1 MMITE
6 LQIPSDRFFNTTYRG
21 LKQKNFIYG
30 KNGTGKST
38 ITQTIFDSFHA
49 THDVRIFQGFDS
61 VAENSVLNAISLG
74 KENASIQP
82 QIDQVSL
89 EISEL
94 ERDIIANESK
104 PDNLY
109 ARFQAKEK
117 EYEEQNKSINDNCR
131 SSASKLKRE
140 HTDLTGVNY
149 DIRDFK
155 KDIESIDKSVTNV
168 SLSNTET
175 EQLQQLINQEE
186 IKNESKQSFPNID
199 VSGFLKATNE
209 IITTELAKS
218 IILEFSTIE
227 EQNWVRQGL
236 NYHEKGDVC
245 AFCNNPISEQR
256 LDQLNHYFSDNVKKF
271 ETRLSRAIEHLKSK
285 KYEISKINVIEPS
298 QFYPIY
304 REQISVLNTSILI
317 LIQKYTQFLDFLIE
331 TLEKRKSNLFTTMS
345 EISYKI
351 PDSFESIKE
360 QYGKIYVENKKYGQN
375 LTIKKEEA
383 KNKLRLNLVN
393 IELSGMDYS
402 QEISDLKDLAIEK
415 KRLADELQINQNN
428 LIALRKQKVDLIS
441 QTIDESIAAER
452 INKALRSLGNHSF
465 QLVLVSGEQKGQYTI
480 KNNDGSTRDVDT
492 LSTGE
497 KNIVS
502 FLWFLADLDNPS
514 KKTENPQIII
524 FDDPMNSNDD
534 TTQYLIISYLQDLI
548 NNLSETQQLFILTH
562 NIHFYLNVR
571 YDWWRKAPKT
581 KLTLHLKKIDGKS
594 KILPIE
600 TQDED
605 LKTSYDAL
613 WTELRWLYQQ
623 DKPDFMLNPIRRIF
637 ETFSKFNNIS
647 PSVLFKNDAEAKKL
661 FDVNSHSIDDLEA
674 DLNGKTKE
682 DIISKVS
689 AIFRSNNAQSHFEK
703 YWIVSNEE

>member
-6 LQIPSDRFFNTTYRG
+6 LQLPSDRFFNTTYSG

-38 ITQTIFDSFHA
+38 ITQTISDLFHA

-89 EISEL
+89 QISEL
-94 ERDIIANESK
+94 EKDLIANDSR

-109 ARFQAKEK
+109 ARYQAKKK
-117 EYEEQNKSINDNCR
+117 EYKEQEKSINDNFR

-140 HTDLTGVNY
+140 HTDLTGVYY
-149 DIRDFK
+149 DIRNFK
-155 KDIESIDKSVTNV
+155 KDIECIENSVSSV
-168 SLSNTET
+168 LLSDTET
-175 EQLQQLINQEE
+175 EQLQQLMNQEE
-186 IKNESKQSFPNID
+186 IKIETKQSFPNVD
-199 VSGFLKATNE
+199 VSGFLEATNE

-271 ETRLSRAIEHLKSK
+271 ETRLSGAIEHLKSK

-304 REQISVLNTSILI
+304 REQISVLNTSILK
-317 LIQKYTQFLDFLIE
+317 LIQKYTQFLDFLIK

-360 QYGKIYVENKKYGQN
+360 QYGKIYVENKKYGQD

-393 IELSGMDYS
+393 IELSGMNYS
-402 QEISDLKDLAIEK
+402 QKISDLKDLGIEK
-415 KRLADELQINQNN
+415 KRLADELKNNQNN
-428 LIALRKQKVDLIS
+428 LLALRTQKYDLIS

-480 KNNDGSTRDVDT
+480 KNIDGSTRDVDT

-548 NNLSETQQLFILTH
+548 NNLSENQQLFILTH

-600 TQDED
+600 TQDKD

-682 DIISKVS
+682 DIIAKVRELFS
-689 AIFRSNNAQSHFEK
+689 NNNAQAHFEK
-703 YWIVSNEE
+703 YWD

>member
-1 MMITE
+1 MITE

-271 ETRLSRAIEHLKSK
+271 ETRLSRAIEHLRSK

-480 KNNDGSTRDVDT
+480 KNIDGSTRDVDT

-600 TQDED
+600 TQDKD

>member
-480 KNNDGSTRDVDT
+480 KNIDGSTRDVDT

>member
-1 MMITE
+1 MITE
-6 LQIPSDRFFNTTYRG
+6 LQLPSDRFFNTTYSG

-38 ITQTIFDSFHA
+38 ITQTISDLFHA

-89 EISEL
+89 QISEL
-94 ERDIIANESK
+94 EKDLIANDSR

-109 ARFQAKEK
+109 ARYQAKKK
-117 EYEEQNKSINDNCR
+117 EYKEQEKSINDNFR

-140 HTDLTGVNY
+140 HTDLTGVYY
-149 DIRDFK
+149 DIRNFK
-155 KDIESIDKSVTNV
+155 KDIECIENSVSSV
-168 SLSNTET
+168 LLSDTET
-175 EQLQQLINQEE
+175 EQLQQLMNQEE
-186 IKNESKQSFPNID
+186 IKIETKQSFPNVD
-199 VSGFLKATNE
+199 VSGFLEATNE

-271 ETRLSRAIEHLKSK
+271 ETRLSGAIEHLKSK

-304 REQISVLNTSILI
+304 REQISVLNTSILK
-317 LIQKYTQFLDFLIE
+317 LIQKYTQFLDFLIK

-360 QYGKIYVENKKYGQN
+360 QYGKIYVENKKYGQD

-393 IELSGMDYS
+393 IELSGMNYS
-402 QEISDLKDLAIEK
+402 QEISDLKDLGIEK
-415 KRLADELQINQNN
+415 KRLADELKNNQNN
-428 LIALRKQKVDLIS
+428 LLALRTQKYDLIS

-480 KNNDGSTRDVDT
+480 KNIDGSTRDVDT

-548 NNLSETQQLFILTH
+548 NNLSENQQLFILTH

-581 KLTLHLKKIDGKS
+581 KLTLNLKKIDGKS

-600 TQDED
+600 TQDKD

-682 DIISKVS
+682 DIIAKVRELFS
-689 AIFRSNNAQSHFEK
+689 NNNAQAHFEK
-703 YWIVSNEE
+703 YWD

>member
-1 MMITE
+1 M
-6 LQIPSDRFFNTTYRG
+6 
-21 LKQKNFIYG
+21 
-30 KNGTGKST
+30 
-38 ITQTIFDSFHA
+38 
-49 THDVRIFQGFDS
+49 
-61 VAENSVLNAISLG
+61 AENSVLNAISLG
-74 KENASIQP
+74 RENASIQP

-89 EISEL
+89 QISEL
-94 ERDIIANESK
+94 EKDLIANDSR

-109 ARFQAKEK
+109 ARYQSKEK
-117 EYEEQNKSINDNCR
+117 EYKEQEKSINNNFS

-140 HTDLTGVNY
+140 HTDLTGVYY
-149 DIRDFK
+149 DIRNFK
-155 KDIESIDKSVTNV
+155 KDIKCIENSVSSV
-168 SLSNTET
+168 LLSDTET
-175 EQLQQLINQEE
+175 EQLQQLMNQEE
-186 IKNESKQSFPNID
+186 IKIETKQSFPNVD
-199 VSGFLKATNE
+199 VSGFLEATNE
-209 IITTELAKS
+209 IITTELVKS

-271 ETRLSRAIEHLKSK
+271 ETRLSRAIEHLRSK

-304 REQISVLNTSILI
+304 REQISVLNTSILK
-317 LIQKYTQFLDFLIE
+317 LIQEYTQFLDFLIE

-351 PDSFESIKE
+351 PDSFEFIKG

-402 QEISDLKDLAIEK
+402 QEISDLKDLGKEK
-415 KRLADELQINQNN
+415 ERLADEFQINQNN
-428 LIALRKQKVDLIS
+428 LIALRKQKADLIS

-480 KNNDGSTRDVDT
+480 KNIDGSTRDVDT

-514 KKTENPQIII
+514 KNTENPQIII

-534 TTQYLIISYLQDLI
+534 TTQ
-548 NNLSETQQLFILTH
+548 
-562 NIHFYLNVR
+562 
-571 YDWWRKAPKT
+571 
-581 KLTLHLKKIDGKS
+581 
-594 KILPIE
+594 
-600 TQDED
+600 
-605 LKTSYDAL
+605 
-613 WTELRWLYQQ
+613 
-623 DKPDFMLNPIRRIF
+623 
-637 ETFSKFNNIS
+637 
-647 PSVLFKNDAEAKKL
+647 
-661 FDVNSHSIDDLEA
+661 
-674 DLNGKTKE
+674 
-682 DIISKVS
+682 
-689 AIFRSNNAQSHFEK
+689 
-703 YWIVSNEE
+703 

>member
-6 LQIPSDRFFNTTYRG
+6 LQLPSDRFFNTTYRG

-61 VAENSVLNAISLG
+61 VADNSVLNAISLG

-82 QIDQVSL
+82 QIDQVSF

-94 ERDIIANESK
+94 EKDIIANDSR

-109 ARFQAKEK
+109 ARYQAKKK
-117 EYEEQNKSINDNCR
+117 EYEKQNKSINDNCR
-131 SSASKLKRE
+131 TSASKLKRE
-140 HTDLTGVNY
+140 HTGLTGVNY

-155 KDIESIDKSVTNV
+155 KDIESIDKSVTSV
-168 SLSNTET
+168 SLSDTET
-175 EQLQQLINQEE
+175 DQLQQLINQEE

-199 VSGFLKATNE
+199 ISGFLKATNE

-256 LDQLNHYFSDNVKKF
+256 LDLLNHYFSDNVKKF
-271 ETRLSRAIEHLKSK
+271 ETRLSGAIEHLKSK

-298 QFYPIY
+298 QFYTIY
-304 REQISVLNTSILI
+304 REQISVLNTSILK

-360 QYGKIYVENKKYGQN
+360 QYSKIYLENKKYGQD

-393 IELSGMDYS
+393 IELSGMNYS
-402 QEISDLKDLAIEK
+402 QEISDLKDLGIEK
-415 KRLADELQINQNN
+415 KRLVDELKNNQNN
-428 LIALRKQKVDLIS
+428 LLALRTQKYDLIS

-480 KNNDGSTRDVDT
+480 KNIDGSTRDVDT

-548 NNLSETQQLFILTH
+548 NNLSENQQLFILTH

-600 TQDED
+600 TQDKD

-682 DIISKVS
+682 DIIAKVRELFS
-689 AIFRSNNAQSHFEK
+689 NNNAQAHFEK
-703 YWIVSNEE
+703 YWD

>member
-6 LQIPSDRFFNTTYRG
+6 LQLPSDRFFNTTYSG

-38 ITQTIFDSFHA
+38 ITQTISDLFHA

-89 EISEL
+89 QISEL
-94 ERDIIANESK
+94 EKDLIANDSR

-109 ARFQAKEK
+109 ARYQAKKK
-117 EYEEQNKSINDNCR
+117 EYKEQEKSINDNFR

-140 HTDLTGVNY
+140 HTDLTGVYY
-149 DIRDFK
+149 DIRNFK
-155 KDIESIDKSVTNV
+155 KDIECIENSVSSV
-168 SLSNTET
+168 LLSDTET
-175 EQLQQLINQEE
+175 EQLQQLMNQEE
-186 IKNESKQSFPNID
+186 IKIETKQSFPNVD
-199 VSGFLKATNE
+199 VSGFLEATNE

-271 ETRLSRAIEHLKSK
+271 ETRLSGAIEHLKSK

-304 REQISVLNTSILI
+304 REQISVLNTSILK
-317 LIQKYTQFLDFLIE
+317 LIQKYTQFLDFLIK

-360 QYGKIYVENKKYGQN
+360 QYGKIYVENKKYGQD

-393 IELSGMDYS
+393 IELSGMNYS
-402 QEISDLKDLAIEK
+402 QEISDLKDLGIEK
-415 KRLADELQINQNN
+415 KRLADELKNNQNN
-428 LIALRKQKVDLIS
+428 LLALRTQKYDLIS

-480 KNNDGSTRDVDT
+480 KNIDGSTRDVDT

-548 NNLSETQQLFILTH
+548 NNLFENQQLFILTH

-600 TQDED
+600 TQDKD

-682 DIISKVS
+682 DIIAKVRELFS
-689 AIFRSNNAQSHFEK
+689 NNNAQAHFEK
-703 YWIVSNEE
+703 YWD

>member
-1 MMITE
+1 MITE
-6 LQIPSDRFFNTTYRG
+6 LQLPSDRFFNATYSG

-38 ITQTIFDSFHA
+38 ITQTISDLFHA

-74 KENASIQP
+74 RENASIQP

-89 EISEL
+89 QISEL
-94 ERDIIANESK
+94 EKDLIANDSR

-109 ARFQAKEK
+109 ARYQSKEK
-117 EYEEQNKSINDNCR
+117 EYKEQEKSINNNFS

-140 HTDLTGVNY
+140 HTDLTGVYY
-149 DIRDFK
+149 DIRNFK
-155 KDIESIDKSVTNV
+155 KDIKCIENSVSSV
-168 SLSNTET
+168 LLSDTET
-175 EQLQQLINQEE
+175 EQLQQLMNQEE
-186 IKNESKQSFPNID
+186 IKIETKQSFPNVD
-199 VSGFLKATNE
+199 VSGFLEATNE
-209 IITTELAKS
+209 IITTELVKS

-271 ETRLSRAIEHLKSK
+271 ETRLSRAIEHLRSK

-304 REQISVLNTSILI
+304 REQISVLNTSILK
-317 LIQKYTQFLDFLIE
+317 LIQEYTQFLDFLIE

-351 PDSFESIKE
+351 PDSFEFIKG

-402 QEISDLKDLAIEK
+402 QEISDLKDLGKEK
-415 KRLADELQINQNN
+415 ERLADEFQINQNN
-428 LIALRKQKVDLIS
+428 LIALRKQKADLIS

-480 KNNDGSTRDVDT
+480 KNIDGSTRDVDT

-514 KKTENPQIII
+514 KNTENPQIII

-548 NNLSETQQLFILTH
+548 NNLSENQQLFILTH

-600 TQDED
+600 TQDKD

-647 PSVLFKNDAEAKKL
+647 PSVF
-661 FDVNSHSIDDLEA
+661 I
-674 DLNGKTKE
+674 
-682 DIISKVS
+682 
-689 AIFRSNNAQSHFEK
+689 
-703 YWIVSNEE
+703 

>member
-1 MMITE
+1 MITE
-6 LQIPSDRFFNTTYRG
+6 LQLPSDRFFNTTYRG

-94 ERDIIANESK
+94 EKDIIANESK

-109 ARFQAKEK
+109 ARCQAKEK

-155 KDIESIDKSVTNV
+155 KDIKSIDKSVTSV

-199 VSGFLKATNE
+199 VSGFLEATNE

-227 EQNWVRQGL
+227 EQNWVRQGM
-236 NYHEKGDVC
+236 NYHNKGDVC
-245 AFCNNPISEQR
+245 AFCNNPISDQR
-256 LDQLNHYFSDNVKKF
+256 LDQLNHFFSDNVKKF
-271 ETRLSRAIEHLKSK
+271 EIRLSHAIELLKTQRD
-285 KYEISKINVIEPS
+285 EISKIKSINPS
-298 QFYPIY
+298 HFYPEY
-304 REQISVLNTSILI
+304 HNQISDLNTSILE
-317 LIQKYTQFLDFLIE
+317 LTKSYTYFLDFLIVN
-331 TLEKRKSNLFTTMS
+331 LSRRKSDIFTAMS
-345 EISYKI
+345 KI
-351 PDSFESIKE
+351 DYELPDSFESITK
-360 QYGKIYVENKKYGQN
+360 QYDKVYEENRRFGQDLSNKKEN
-375 LTIKKEEA
+375 A

-393 IELSGMDYS
+393 IELDEMKYS
-402 QEISDLKDLAIEK
+402 QEISELEKLYIEK
-415 KRLADELQINQNN
+415 KRLKDELKLNQNN
-428 LIALRKQKVDLIS
+428 LLTLRKQKYDLIS
-441 QTIDESIAAER
+441 QTVDESIAAER
-452 INKALRSLGNHSF
+452 INKTLRSLGNHSF
-465 QLVLVSGEQKGQYTI
+465 QLALVSGEQKGQYTI
-480 KNNDGSTRDVDT
+480 KNIDDSTRNVET

-514 KKTENPQIII
+514 KISEKPQIIV

-548 NNLSETQQLFILTH
+548 NNLSENRQLFILTH

-571 YDWWRKAPKT
+571 YDWWRKAPST
-581 KLTLHLKKIDGKS
+581 KLTLHLKKINGKS
-594 KILPIE
+594 KIDPIE
-600 TQDED
+600 TQNED

-623 DKPDFMLNPIRRIF
+623 DKPNFMLNPIRRIF

-647 PSVLFKNDAEAKKL
+647 PSVLFKSDAEAKKL

-674 DLNGKTKE
+674 ELNGKTKE

-689 AIFRSNNAQSHFEK
+689 EIFRSNNAQSHFEK
-703 YWIVSNEE
+703 YWS

>member
-6 LQIPSDRFFNTTYRG
+6 LQLPSDRFFNTTYSG

-38 ITQTIFDSFHA
+38 ITQTISDLFHA

-89 EISEL
+89 QISEL
-94 ERDIIANESK
+94 EKDLIANDSR

-109 ARFQAKEK
+109 ARYQAKKK
-117 EYEEQNKSINDNCR
+117 EYKEQEKSINDNFR

-140 HTDLTGVNY
+140 HTDLTGVYY
-149 DIRDFK
+149 DIRNFK
-155 KDIESIDKSVTNV
+155 KDIECIENSVSSV
-168 SLSNTET
+168 LLSDTET
-175 EQLQQLINQEE
+175 EQLQQLMNQEE
-186 IKNESKQSFPNID
+186 IKIETKQSFPNVD
-199 VSGFLKATNE
+199 VSGFLEATNE

-236 NYHEKGDVC
+236 NYHKKGDVC

-271 ETRLSRAIEHLKSK
+271 ETRLSGAIEHLKSK

-304 REQISVLNTSILI
+304 REQISVLNTSILK

-360 QYGKIYVENKKYGQN
+360 QYGKIFEENKKYGQD
-375 LTIKKEEA
+375 LSVKKEAA

-393 IELSGMDYS
+393 IELAAMEYS
-402 QEISDLKDLAIEK
+402 QEISELEKLAIEK
-415 KRLADELQINQNN
+415 KRLADELQLNQNQ
-428 LIALRKQKVDLIS
+428 LYELREQKINLIS
-441 QTIDESIAAER
+441 QTVDESIAAER
-452 INKALRSLGNHSF
+452 INKILRSLGNHSF
-465 QLVLVSGEQKGQYTI
+465 QLALVSGEQKGQYTV
-480 KNNDGSTRDVDT
+480 KNIDGSTRNVDT

-514 KKTENPQIII
+514 KISEKPQIIV

-534 TTQYLIISYLQDLI
+534 TTQYLIISYLQELI
-548 NNLSETQQLFILTH
+548 NNLSENQQLFILTH

-571 YDWWRKAPKT
+571 YDWWRRAPST

-600 TQDED
+600 TKDKD

-647 PSVLFKNDAEAKKL
+647 LSVLFKNDAEAKKL

-682 DIISKVS
+682 DIIAKVRELFS
-689 AIFRSNNAQSHFEK
+689 NNNAQAHFEK
-703 YWIVSNEE
+703 YWD

>member
-1 MMITE
+1 MITE
-6 LQIPSDRFFNTTYRG
+6 LQLPSDRFIDTTYSG

-38 ITQTIFDSFHA
+38 ITQTIFDSFHD

-82 QIDQVSL
+82 QIDQVNL

-94 ERDIIANESK
+94 ENELIANESR
-104 PDNLY
+104 PENLY
-109 ARFQAKEK
+109 ARYQAKEK
-117 EYEEQNKSINDNCR
+117 EYKEQDKTIKDNFR
-131 SSASKLKRE
+131 TSASKLKRE
-140 HTDLTGVNY
+140 HTDLAGVNY

-155 KDIESIDKSVTNV
+155 KDIKSIEKSITSV
-168 SLSNTET
+168 SLSDIDKEH
-175 EQLQQLINQEE
+175 LQKLMNQKE
-186 IKNESKQSFPNID
+186 IKIDSKQSFPNID

-227 EQNWVRQGL
+227 EQNWVRKGL

-256 LDQLNHYFSDNVKKF
+256 LDQLNHFFSDNVKKF
-271 ETRLSRAIEHLKSK
+271 ETRLSRAIELLKIEK
-285 KYEISKINVIEPS
+285 DEISKIKVIAPS

-304 REQISVLNTSILI
+304 HEQISVLNTSISELI
-317 LIQKYTQFLDFLIE
+317 RKYTYFLDFLIE
-331 TLEKRKSNLFTTMS
+331 TLEKRKSDLFTTMS
-345 EISYKI
+345 EISYEL

-360 QYGKIYVENKKYGQN
+360 QYSEIYEVNRRYGQDLTNKK
-375 LTIKKEEA
+375 EDA

-393 IELSGMDYS
+393 IELSEMEYS
-402 QEISDLKDLAIEK
+402 QDVSELEKLDIEK
-415 KRLADELQINQNN
+415 KRLADELQFNQNN
-428 LIALRKQKVDLIS
+428 LFELKKQKLNLIS

-452 INKALRSLGNHSF
+452 INKSLRSLGNHSF
-465 QLVLVSGEQKGQYTI
+465 QLELVSGEQKGQYTI
-480 KNNDGSTRDVDT
+480 KNIDGSTRDVDT

-514 KKTENPQIII
+514 KMSEKPQVIV

-548 NNLSETQQLFILTH
+548 TNLSENRQLFILTH

-571 YDWWRKAPKT
+571 YDWWRRAPST
-581 KLTLHLKKIDGKS
+581 KLTLHLKKINGKS
-594 KILPIE
+594 KIDLIE
-600 TQDED
+600 NQNKD

-613 WTELRWLYQQ
+613 WAELRWLYQQ

-637 ETFSKFNNIS
+637 ETFSKFNNIP

-682 DIISKVS
+682 DIIAKVRELFS
-689 AIFRSNNAQSHFEK
+689 NNNAQAHFEK
-703 YWIVSNEE
+703 YWD

>member
-6 LQIPSDRFFNTTYRG
+6 LQLPSDRFFNTTYRG

-109 ARFQAKEK
+109 ARIQAKEK

-480 KNNDGSTRDVDT
+480 KNIDGSTRDVDT

-514 KKTENPQIII
+514 KKTEKPQIII

>member
-1 MMITE
+1 MITE
-6 LQIPSDRFFNTTYRG
+6 LQLPSDRFFNTTYRG

-61 VAENSVLNAISLG
+61 VADNSVLNAISLG

-82 QIDQVSL
+82 QIDQVSF

-94 ERDIIANESK
+94 EKDIIANDSR

-109 ARFQAKEK
+109 ARYQAKKK
-117 EYEEQNKSINDNCR
+117 EYEKQNKSINDNCR
-131 SSASKLKRE
+131 TSASKLKRE
-140 HTDLTGVNY
+140 HTGLTGVNY

-155 KDIESIDKSVTNV
+155 KDIESIDKSVTSV
-168 SLSNTET
+168 SLSDTET
-175 EQLQQLINQEE
+175 DQLQQLINQEE

-199 VSGFLKATNE
+199 ISGFLKATNE

-256 LDQLNHYFSDNVKKF
+256 LDLLNHYFSDNVKKF
-271 ETRLSRAIEHLKSK
+271 ETRLSGAIEHLKSK

-304 REQISVLNTSILI
+304 REQISVLNTSILK

-360 QYGKIYVENKKYGQN
+360 QYSKIYLENKKYGQD

-393 IELSGMDYS
+393 IELSGMNYS
-402 QEISDLKDLAIEK
+402 QEISDLKDLGIEK
-415 KRLADELQINQNN
+415 KRLVDELKNNQNN
-428 LIALRKQKVDLIS
+428 LLALRTQKYDLIS

-480 KNNDGSTRDVDT
+480 KNIDGSTRDVDT

-548 NNLSETQQLFILTH
+548 NNLSENQQLFILTH

-600 TQDED
+600 TQDKD

-682 DIISKVS
+682 DIIAKVRELFS
-689 AIFRSNNAQSHFEK
+689 NNNAQAHFEK
-703 YWIVSNEE
+703 YWD

>member
-6 LQIPSDRFFNTTYRG
+6 LQLPLDRFFNTTYSG

-38 ITQTIFDSFHA
+38 ITQTISDLFHA

-89 EISEL
+89 QISEL
-94 ERDIIANESK
+94 EKDLIANDSR

-109 ARFQAKEK
+109 ARYQAKKK
-117 EYEEQNKSINDNCR
+117 EYKEQEKSINDNFR

-140 HTDLTGVNY
+140 HTDLTGVYY
-149 DIRDFK
+149 DIRNFK
-155 KDIESIDKSVTNV
+155 KDIECIENSVSSV
-168 SLSNTET
+168 LLSDTET
-175 EQLQQLINQEE
+175 EQLQQLVNQEE
-186 IKNESKQSFPNID
+186 IKIETKQSFPNVD
-199 VSGFLKATNE
+199 VSGFLEATNE

-271 ETRLSRAIEHLKSK
+271 ETRLSGAIEHLKSK

-304 REQISVLNTSILI
+304 REQISVLNTSILK
-317 LIQKYTQFLDFLIE
+317 LIQKYTQFLDFLIK

-360 QYGKIYVENKKYGQN
+360 QYGKIYVENKKYGQD

-393 IELSGMDYS
+393 IELSGMNYS
-402 QEISDLKDLAIEK
+402 QEISDLKDLGIEK
-415 KRLADELQINQNN
+415 KRLADELKNNQNN
-428 LIALRKQKVDLIS
+428 LLALRTQKYDLIS

-480 KNNDGSTRDVDT
+480 KNIDGSTRDVDT

-548 NNLSETQQLFILTH
+548 NNLSENQQLFILTH

-600 TQDED
+600 TQDKD

-682 DIISKVS
+682 DIIAKVRELFS
-689 AIFRSNNAQSHFEK
+689 NNNAQAHFEK
-703 YWIVSNEE
+703 YWD

>member
-6 LQIPSDRFFNTTYRG
+6 LQLPSDRFFNTTYSG

-38 ITQTIFDSFHA
+38 ITQTISDLFHA

-89 EISEL
+89 QISEL
-94 ERDIIANESK
+94 EKDLIANDSR

-109 ARFQAKEK
+109 ARYQAKKK
-117 EYEEQNKSINDNCR
+117 EYKEQEKSINDNFR

-140 HTDLTGVNY
+140 HTDLTGVYY
-149 DIRDFK
+149 DIRNFK
-155 KDIESIDKSVTNV
+155 KDIECIENSVSSV
-168 SLSNTET
+168 LLSDTET
-175 EQLQQLINQEE
+175 EQLQQLMNQEE
-186 IKNESKQSFPNID
+186 IKIETKQSFPNVD
-199 VSGFLKATNE
+199 VSGFLEATNE

-236 NYHEKGDVC
+236 NYHEKGDFC

-271 ETRLSRAIEHLKSK
+271 ETRLSGAIEHLKSK

-304 REQISVLNTSILI
+304 REQISVLNTSILK
-317 LIQKYTQFLDFLIE
+317 LIQKYTQFLDFLIK

-351 PDSFESIKE
+351 LDSFESIKE
-360 QYGKIYVENKKYGQN
+360 QYGKIYVENKKYGQD

-393 IELSGMDYS
+393 IELSGMNYS
-402 QEISDLKDLAIEK
+402 QEISDLKDLGIEK
-415 KRLADELQINQNN
+415 KRLADELKNNQNN
-428 LIALRKQKVDLIS
+428 LLALRTQKYDLIS

-480 KNNDGSTRDVDT
+480 KNIDGSTRDVDT

-514 KKTENPQIII
+514 KKTENPQVII

-548 NNLSETQQLFILTH
+548 NNLSENQQLFILTH

-600 TQDED
+600 TQDKD

-674 DLNGKTKE
+674 ELNGKTKE

-689 AIFRSNNAQSHFEK
+689 DIFRSNNAQSHFEK
-703 YWIVSNEE
+703 YWSVLNEE

>member
-6 LQIPSDRFFNTTYRG
+6 LQLPSDRFFNTTYRG

-109 ARFQAKEK
+109 ARIQAKEK

-480 KNNDGSTRDVDT
+480 KNIDGSTRDVET

-514 KKTENPQIII
+514 KKTEKPQIII

>member
-1 MMITE
+1 MITE
-6 LQIPSDRFFNTTYRG
+6 LQLPSDRFFNTTYRG

-109 ARFQAKEK
+109 ARIQAKEK

-480 KNNDGSTRDVDT
+480 KNIDGSTRDVDT

-514 KKTENPQIII
+514 KKTEKPQIII

>member
-1 MMITE
+1 MITE
-6 LQIPSDRFFNTTYRG
+6 LQLPSDRFFNTTYSG

-38 ITQTIFDSFHA
+38 ITQTISDLFHA

-74 KENASIQP
+74 RENASIQP

-89 EISEL
+89 QISEL
-94 ERDIIANESK
+94 EKDLIANDSR

-109 ARFQAKEK
+109 ARYQSKETEYK
-117 EYEEQNKSINDNCR
+117 EQEKSINNNFS

-140 HTDLTGVNY
+140 HTDLTGVYY
-149 DIRDFK
+149 DIRNFK
-155 KDIESIDKSVTNV
+155 KDIECIENSVSSV
-168 SLSNTET
+168 LLSDTET
-175 EQLQQLINQEE
+175 EQLQQLMNQEE
-186 IKNESKQSFPNID
+186 IKIETKQSFSNVD
-199 VSGFLKATNE
+199 VSGFLEATNE

-218 IILEFSTIE
+218 IIIEFSTIE

-480 KNNDGSTRDVDT
+480 KNIDSSTRDVDT

-703 YWIVSNEE
+703 YWIV

>member
-1 MMITE
+1 MITE
-6 LQIPSDRFFNTTYRG
+6 LQLPSDRFFNATYSG

-38 ITQTIFDSFHA
+38 ITQTISDLFHA

-74 KENASIQP
+74 RENASIQP

-89 EISEL
+89 QISEL
-94 ERDIIANESK
+94 EKDLIANDSR

-109 ARFQAKEK
+109 ARYQSKEK
-117 EYEEQNKSINDNCR
+117 EYKEQEKSINNNFS

-140 HTDLTGVNY
+140 HTDLTGVYY
-149 DIRDFK
+149 DIRNFK
-155 KDIESIDKSVTNV
+155 KDIKCIENSVSSV
-168 SLSNTET
+168 LLSDTET
-175 EQLQQLINQEE
+175 EQLQQLMNQEE
-186 IKNESKQSFPNID
+186 IKIETKQSFPNVD
-199 VSGFLKATNE
+199 VSGFLEATNE
-209 IITTELAKS
+209 IITTELVKS

-271 ETRLSRAIEHLKSK
+271 ETRLSRAIEHLRSK

-304 REQISVLNTSILI
+304 REQISVLNTSILK
-317 LIQKYTQFLDFLIE
+317 LIQEYTQFLDFLIE

-351 PDSFESIKE
+351 PDSFEFIKG

-402 QEISDLKDLAIEK
+402 QEISDLKDLGKEK
-415 KRLADELQINQNN
+415 EILADEFQINQNN
-428 LIALRKQKVDLIS
+428 LIALRKQKADLIS

-480 KNNDGSTRDVDT
+480 KNIDGSTRDVDT

-514 KKTENPQIII
+514 KNTENPQIII

-548 NNLSETQQLFILTH
+548 NNLSENQQLFILTH

-600 TQDED
+600 TQDKD

-682 DIISKVS
+682 DIIAKVRVLFS
-689 AIFRSNNAQSHFEK
+689 NNNAQAHFEK
-703 YWIVSNEE
+703 YWD

>member
-6 LQIPSDRFFNTTYRG
+6 LQLPSDRFFNTTYRG

-82 QIDQVSL
+82 QIDQISL

-94 ERDIIANESK
+94 EKDIIANESK

-109 ARFQAKEK
+109 ARCQAKEK
-117 EYEEQNKSINDNCR
+117 EYEEQDKSIKDNCR
-131 SSASKLKRE
+131 TSASKLKRE

-155 KDIESIDKSVTNV
+155 KDIKSIDKSVTSV
-168 SLSNTET
+168 SLSNTEI

-227 EQNWVRQGL
+227 EQNWVRQGM

-245 AFCNNPISEQR
+245 KFCNNPISVQR
-256 LDQLNHYFSDNVKKF
+256 LEQLNHFFSDNVKKF
-271 ETRLSRAIEHLKSK
+271 EIRLSHAIELLKTQRD
-285 KYEISKINVIEPS
+285 EISKIKSINPS
-298 QFYPIY
+298 HFYPEY
-304 REQISVLNTSILI
+304 HNQISDLNTSILK
-317 LIQKYTQFLDFLIE
+317 LTKSYVYFLDFLIE
-331 TLEKRKSNLFTTMS
+331 TLNIRNSDIFTAMP
-345 EISYKI
+345 EIDYEL
-351 PDSFESIKE
+351 PDSFDSITK
-360 QYGKIYVENKKYGQN
+360 QYDKVYEENRRFGQDLSNKKEN
-375 LTIKKEEA
+375 AKKR
-383 KNKLRLNLVN
+383 LRLNLVN
-393 IELSGMDYS
+393 GELSKNEYS
-402 QEISDLKDLAIEK
+402 QKLSRLNELDIEK
-415 KRLADELQINQNN
+415 NRLAEELQTNQNN
-428 LIALRKQKVDLIS
+428 LLTLRKQKYDLIS
-441 QTIDESIAAER
+441 QTVDESIAAEI
-452 INKALRSLGNHSF
+452 INKTLRSLGNHSF
-465 QLVLVSGEQKGQYTI
+465 QLALVSGEQKGQYTI
-480 KNNDGSTRDVDT
+480 KNIDGSTRNVDT

-514 KKTENPQIII
+514 KISEKPQIIV

-548 NNLSETQQLFILTH
+548 NNLSENRQLFILTH

-571 YDWWRKAPKT
+571 YDWWRKAPST
-581 KLTLHLKKIDGKS
+581 KLTLHLKKINGKS
-594 KILPIE
+594 KIDPIE
-600 TQDED
+600 TQNED

-623 DKPDFMLNPIRRIF
+623 DKPNFMLNPIRRIF

-647 PSVLFKNDAEAKKL
+647 PSVLFKSDVEAKKL

-674 DLNGKTKE
+674 ELNGKTKE

-689 AIFRSNNAQSHFEK
+689 EIFRSNNAQSHFEK
-703 YWIVSNEE
+703 YWS

>member
-1 MMITE
+1 MITE
-6 LQIPSDRFFNTTYRG
+6 LQLPSDRFFNTTYSG

-38 ITQTIFDSFHA
+38 ITQTISDLFHA

-89 EISEL
+89 QISEL
-94 ERDIIANESK
+94 EKDLIANDSR

-109 ARFQAKEK
+109 ARYQAKKK
-117 EYEEQNKSINDNCR
+117 EYKEQEKSINDNFR

-140 HTDLTGVNY
+140 HTDLTGVYY
-149 DIRDFK
+149 DIRNFK
-155 KDIESIDKSVTNV
+155 KDIECIENSVSSV
-168 SLSNTET
+168 LLSDTET
-175 EQLQQLINQEE
+175 EQLQQLMNQEE
-186 IKNESKQSFPNID
+186 IKIETKQSFPNVD
-199 VSGFLKATNE
+199 VSGFLEATNE

-271 ETRLSRAIEHLKSK
+271 ETRLSGAIEHLKSK

-304 REQISVLNTSILI
+304 REQISVLNTSILK
-317 LIQKYTQFLDFLIE
+317 LIQKYTQFLDFLIK

-351 PDSFESIKE
+351 PDSFESIHE

-415 KRLADELQINQNN
+415 KRLADELQINKNN
-428 LIALRKQKVDLIS
+428 LIALRKQKDDLIS

-480 KNNDGSTRDVDT
+480 KNIDGSTRDVDT

-571 YDWWRKAPKT
+571 YDWWRKAHKT

-682 DIISKVS
+682 DIIAKVRELFS
-689 AIFRSNNAQSHFEK
+689 NNNAQAHFEK
-703 YWIVSNEE
+703 YWD

>member
-6 LQIPSDRFFNTTYRG
+6 LQLPSDRFFNTTYRG

-109 ARFQAKEK
+109 ARIQAKEK

-480 KNNDGSTRDVDT
+480 KNIDGSTRDVDT

-514 KKTENPQIII
+514 KNRKTTN
-524 FDDPMNSNDD
+524 
-534 TTQYLIISYLQDLI
+534 YY
-548 NNLSETQQLFILTH
+548 
-562 NIHFYLNVR
+562 
-571 YDWWRKAPKT
+571 
-581 KLTLHLKKIDGKS
+581 
-594 KILPIE
+594 
-600 TQDED
+600 
-605 LKTSYDAL
+605 
-613 WTELRWLYQQ
+613 
-623 DKPDFMLNPIRRIF
+623 
-637 ETFSKFNNIS
+637 
-647 PSVLFKNDAEAKKL
+647 
-661 FDVNSHSIDDLEA
+661 
-674 DLNGKTKE
+674 
-682 DIISKVS
+682 
-689 AIFRSNNAQSHFEK
+689 FR
-703 YWIVSNEE
+703 

>member
-1 MMITE
+1 MITE

-285 KYEISKINVIEPS
+285 KYEISKLNVIEPS

-480 KNNDGSTRDVDT
+480 KNIDGSTRDVDT

>member
-1 MMITE
+1 MITE
-6 LQIPSDRFFNTTYRG
+6 LQLPSDRFIDTTYSG

-38 ITQTIFDSFHA
+38 ITQTISDLFHV

-89 EISEL
+89 QISEL
-94 ERDIIANESK
+94 EKELIANDSR

-109 ARFQAKEK
+109 ARYQSKEK
-117 EYEEQNKSINDNCR
+117 EYKEQEKSINNNFS

-140 HTDLTGVNY
+140 HTNLTGVSY
-149 DIRDFK
+149 DIRNFK
-155 KDIESIDKSVTNV
+155 NDIESIEKSISSV
-168 SLSNTET
+168 SLSDTEK
-175 EQLQQLINQEE
+175 EQFQQLINQKE
-186 IKNESKQSFPNID
+186 IKIDSKQSFPNID
-199 VSGFLKATNE
+199 ISGFLKATNE

-236 NYHEKGDVC
+236 NYHDKGDVC
-245 AFCNNPISEQR
+245 AFCNNPISDQR
-256 LDQLNHYFSDNVKKF
+256 LDQLNHFFSDNVKKF
-271 ETRLSRAIEHLKSK
+271 ETRLSHAIELL
-285 KYEISKINVIEPS
+285 KINKDELSKTKVIDPS
-298 QFYPIY
+298 QFYPVY
-304 REQISVLNTSILI
+304 HEQISVLNTSISELI
-317 LIQKYTQFLDFLIE
+317 RKYTNFLDFLIE
-331 TLEKRKSNLFTTMS
+331 TLEQRKSDLFTTMS
-345 EISYKI
+345 EISYEL

-360 QYGKIYVENKKYGQN
+360 QYSEIYEVNKKYGQN

-415 KRLADELQINQNN
+415 KRLADELQINKNN
-428 LIALRKQKVDLIS
+428 LIALRKQKDDLIS

-480 KNNDGSTRDVDT
+480 KNIDGSTRDVDT

-548 NNLSETQQLFILTH
+548 NNLSENQQLFILTH

-571 YDWWRKAPKT
+571 YDWWRKVPKT

-600 TQDED
+600 TQDKD

-647 PSVLFKNDAEAKKL
+647 SSVLFKNDAEAKKL

-682 DIISKVS
+682 DIISKVRELFS
-689 AIFRSNNAQSHFEK
+689 NNNAQAHFEK
-703 YWIVSNEE
+703 YWDQY

>member
-6 LQIPSDRFFNTTYRG
+6 LQLPSDRFFNTTYSG

-38 ITQTIFDSFHA
+38 ITQTISDLFHA

-89 EISEL
+89 QISEL
-94 ERDIIANESK
+94 EKDLIANDSR

-109 ARFQAKEK
+109 ARYQAKKK
-117 EYEEQNKSINDNCR
+117 EYKEQEKSINDNFR

-140 HTDLTGVNY
+140 HTDLTGVYY
-149 DIRDFK
+149 DIRNFK
-155 KDIESIDKSVTNV
+155 KDIECIENSVSSV
-168 SLSNTET
+168 LLSDTET
-175 EQLQQLINQEE
+175 EQLQQLMNQEE
-186 IKNESKQSFPNID
+186 IKIETKQSFPNVD
-199 VSGFLKATNE
+199 VSGFLEATNE
-209 IITTELAKS
+209 IITIELAKS

-271 ETRLSRAIEHLKSK
+271 ETRLSGAIEHLKSK

-304 REQISVLNTSILI
+304 REQISVLNTSILK
-317 LIQKYTQFLDFLIE
+317 LIQKYTQFLDFLIK

-360 QYGKIYVENKKYGQN
+360 QYGKIYVENKKYGQD

-393 IELSGMDYS
+393 IELSGMNYS
-402 QEISDLKDLAIEK
+402 QEISDLKDLGIEK
-415 KRLADELQINQNN
+415 KRLADELKNNQNN
-428 LIALRKQKVDLIS
+428 LLALRTQKYDLIS

-480 KNNDGSTRDVDT
+480 KNIDGSTRDVDT

-548 NNLSETQQLFILTH
+548 NNLSENQQLFILTH

-600 TQDED
+600 TQDKD

-682 DIISKVS
+682 DIIAKVRELFS
-689 AIFRSNNAQSHFEK
+689 NNNAQAHFEK
-703 YWIVSNEE
+703 YWD

>member
-1 MMITE
+1 MITE

-480 KNNDGSTRDVDT
+480 KNIDGSTRDVDT

-600 TQDED
+600 NQDKD

>member
-6 LQIPSDRFFNTTYRG
+6 LQLPSDRFFNTTYSG

-38 ITQTIFDSFHA
+38 ITQTISDLFHA

-89 EISEL
+89 QISEL
-94 ERDIIANESK
+94 EKDLIANDSR

-109 ARFQAKEK
+109 ARYQAKKK
-117 EYEEQNKSINDNCR
+117 EYKEQEKSINDNFR

-140 HTDLTGVNY
+140 HTDLTGVYY
-149 DIRDFK
+149 DIRNFK
-155 KDIESIDKSVTNV
+155 KDIECIENSVSSV
-168 SLSNTET
+168 LLSDTET
-175 EQLQQLINQEE
+175 EQLQQLMNQEE
-186 IKNESKQSFPNID
+186 IKIETKQSFPNVD
-199 VSGFLKATNE
+199 VSGFLEATNE

-271 ETRLSRAIEHLKSK
+271 ETRLSGAIEHLKSK

-304 REQISVLNTSILI
+304 REQISVLNTSILK

-360 QYGKIYVENKKYGQN
+360 QYGKIYVENKKYGQD

-393 IELSGMDYS
+393 IELSGMNYS
-402 QEISDLKDLAIEK
+402 QEISDLKDLGIEK
-415 KRLADELQINQNN
+415 KRLADEQKNNQNN
-428 LIALRKQKVDLIS
+428 LLALRTQKYDLIS

-480 KNNDGSTRDVDT
+480 KNIDGSTRDVDT

-548 NNLSETQQLFILTH
+548 NNLSENQQLFILTH

-600 TQDED
+600 TQDKD

-682 DIISKVS
+682 DIIAKVRELFS
-689 AIFRSNNAQSHFEK
+689 NNNAQAHFEK
-703 YWIVSNEE
+703 YWD

>member
-1 MMITE
+1 MITE
-6 LQIPSDRFFNTTYRG
+6 LQLPSDRFFNTTYRG

-82 QIDQVSL
+82 QIDQISL

-94 ERDIIANESK
+94 EKDIIANESK

-109 ARFQAKEK
+109 ARCQAKEK
-117 EYEEQNKSINDNCR
+117 EYEEQDKSIKDNYR
-131 SSASKLKRE
+131 TSASKLKRE

-155 KDIESIDKSVTNV
+155 KDIKSIDKSVTSV
-168 SLSNTET
+168 SLSNTEI

-199 VSGFLKATNE
+199 VSGFLEATNE

-218 IILEFSTIE
+218 IILDFSTIE
-227 EQNWVRQGL
+227 EQNRVRQGM
-236 NYHEKGDVC
+236 NYHNKGDVC
-245 AFCNNPISEQR
+245 AFCNNPISDQR
-256 LDQLNHYFSDNVKKF
+256 LDQLNHFFSDNVKKF
-271 ETRLSRAIEHLKSK
+271 ETRLLNAIERLKNQRD
-285 KYEISKINVIEPS
+285 EIDKTKSINPS
-298 QFYPIY
+298 NFYPEY
-304 REQISVLNTSILI
+304 HNQISDLNTSISELI
-317 LIQKYTQFLDFLIE
+317 RKYTYFLDFLIE
-331 TLEKRKSNLFTTMS
+331 TLEQRKSDLFTTMS
-345 EISYKI
+345 EISYEL

-360 QYGKIYVENKKYGQN
+360 QYSEIYEVNKRYGQD
-375 LTIKKEEA
+375 LTSKKEDA

-393 IELSGMDYS
+393 IELSKMKYS
-402 QEISDLKDLAIEK
+402 QDVSDLEKLDIEK
-415 KRLADELQINQNN
+415 KRLADELQLNQNN
-428 LIALRKQKVDLIS
+428 LLELRKQKLNLIS

-452 INKALRSLGNHSF
+452 INKSLRSLGNHSF
-465 QLVLVSGEQKGQYTI
+465 QLDLVSGEQKGQYRI
-480 KNNDGSTRDVDT
+480 KNIDDSTRDVDT

-514 KKTENPQIII
+514 KMSEKPQVIV

-548 NNLSETQQLFILTH
+548 TNLSEYRQLFILTH

-571 YDWWRKAPKT
+571 YDWWRRAPST
-581 KLTLHLKKIDGKS
+581 KLTLHLKKINGKS
-594 KILPIE
+594 KIDPIE
-600 TQDED
+600 TQNKD

-613 WTELRWLYQQ
+613 WAELRWLYQQ
-623 DKPDFMLNPIRRIF
+623 DKPNFMLNPIRRIF
-637 ETFSKFNNIS
+637 ETFAKFNNIS
-647 PSVLFKNDAEAKKL
+647 PDILFESDVEAKKL
-661 FDVNSHSIDDLEA
+661 FNVNSHSIDDLEA
-674 DLNGKTKE
+674 ELNGKTNE

-703 YWIVSNEE
+703 YWS

>member
-1 MMITE
+1 MITE
-6 LQIPSDRFFNTTYRG
+6 LQFPSDRFIDTTYSG

-38 ITQTIFDSFHA
+38 ITQTISDLFHV

-89 EISEL
+89 QISEL
-94 ERDIIANESK
+94 EKELIANDSR

-109 ARFQAKEK
+109 ARYQSKEK
-117 EYEEQNKSINDNCR
+117 EYKEQEKSINNNFS

-140 HTDLTGVNY
+140 HTDLTGVYY
-149 DIRDFK
+149 DIRNFK
-155 KDIESIDKSVTNV
+155 KDIECIENSVSSV
-168 SLSNTET
+168 LLSDTET
-175 EQLQQLINQEE
+175 EQLQQLMNQEE
-186 IKNESKQSFPNID
+186 IKIETKQSFSNVD
-199 VSGFLKATNE
+199 VSGFLEATNE

-304 REQISVLNTSILI
+304 REQISVLNTSILK

-415 KRLADELQINQNN
+415 KRLADELQINKNN
-428 LIALRKQKVDLIS
+428 LIALRKQKDDLIS

-465 QLVLVSGEQKGQYTI
+465 QLVLVSDEQKGQYTI
-480 KNNDGSTRDVDT
+480 KNIDGSTRDVDT

-571 YDWWRKAPKT
+571 YNWWRKPHKT

-600 TQDED
+600 TKDED

>member
-6 LQIPSDRFFNTTYRG
+6 LQLPSDRFFNTTYSG

-38 ITQTIFDSFHA
+38 ITQTISDLFHA

-89 EISEL
+89 QISEL
-94 ERDIIANESK
+94 EKDLIANDSR

-109 ARFQAKEK
+109 TRYQAKEK
-117 EYEEQNKSINDNCR
+117 EYKEQEKSINDNFR

-140 HTDLTGVNY
+140 HTDLTGVYY
-149 DIRDFK
+149 DIRNFK
-155 KDIESIDKSVTNV
+155 KDIECIENSVSSIL
-168 SLSNTET
+168 LSDTET

-186 IKNESKQSFPNID
+186 IKIEANQSFPNID
-199 VSGFLKATNE
+199 VSGFLEATNE

-256 LDQLNHYFSDNVKKF
+256 LDQLNNYFSDNVKKF
-271 ETRLSRAIEHLKSK
+271 ETRLSRAIELLKSK

-304 REQISVLNTSILI
+304 RVQISVLNTSILE

-351 PDSFESIKE
+351 PDSFESIKG

-402 QEISDLKDLAIEK
+402 QEISDLKDLGKEK
-415 KRLADELQINQNN
+415 ERLADEFQINQNN
-428 LIALRKQKVDLIS
+428 LIALRKQKADLIS

-480 KNNDGSTRDVDT
+480 KNIDGSTRDVDT

-548 NNLSETQQLFILTH
+548 NNLSENQQLFILTH

-600 TQDED
+600 NRDKD

-682 DIISKVS
+682 DIIAKVRELFS
-689 AIFRSNNAQSHFEK
+689 NNNAQAHFEK
-703 YWIVSNEE
+703 YWD

>member
-1 MMITE
+1 M
-6 LQIPSDRFFNTTYRG
+6 
-21 LKQKNFIYG
+21 
-30 KNGTGKST
+30 
-38 ITQTIFDSFHA
+38 
-49 THDVRIFQGFDS
+49 
-61 VAENSVLNAISLG
+61 
-74 KENASIQP
+74 
-82 QIDQVSL
+82 
-89 EISEL
+89 
-94 ERDIIANESK
+94 
-104 PDNLY
+104 
-109 ARFQAKEK
+109 
-117 EYEEQNKSINDNCR
+117 
-131 SSASKLKRE
+131 
-140 HTDLTGVNY
+140 
-149 DIRDFK
+149 
-155 KDIESIDKSVTNV
+155 
-168 SLSNTET
+168 
-175 EQLQQLINQEE
+175 
-186 IKNESKQSFPNID
+186 
-199 VSGFLKATNE
+199 
-209 IITTELAKS
+209 
-218 IILEFSTIE
+218 
-227 EQNWVRQGL
+227 
-236 NYHEKGDVC
+236 
-245 AFCNNPISEQR
+245 
-256 LDQLNHYFSDNVKKF
+256 
-271 ETRLSRAIEHLKSK
+271 
-285 KYEISKINVIEPS
+285 
-298 QFYPIY
+298 
-304 REQISVLNTSILI
+304 
-317 LIQKYTQFLDFLIE
+317 
-331 TLEKRKSNLFTTMS
+331 
-345 EISYKI
+345 
-351 PDSFESIKE
+351 
-360 QYGKIYVENKKYGQN
+360 
-375 LTIKKEEA
+375 
-383 KNKLRLNLVN
+383 VN

-480 KNNDGSTRDVDT
+480 KNIDGSTRDVDT